1 MNFYPEGYT
10 VELVV
15 AFTDLNGAAVTPT
28 VVNATLTD
36 GEDAVLANFDNIVI
50 EDGAAS
56 ATVTVPSG
64 YNLLDDGELRAARIL
79 HVELVTAAGSIKRS
93 LSYVVESEQRLEI
106 MTNTFQTY
114 EAAEIQ
120 ALDIPNISG
129 WSSASEDQRK
139 AALVEAYRRLTNI
152 PMKFPTYGAQRN
164 WDGFNKLIDRDL
176 ECETIITREGWNE
189 VTPDLYSSFPSGFKK
204 ALRRAQFLE
213 ANELL
218 QGDSV
223 GAKHRAGIVTET
235 IGESSV
241 TLRAGRI
248 DFGVASQTLQALTG
262 YIYFNM
268 RIKRA

>member
-1 MNFYPEGYT
+1 MKFYPEGYT

-28 VVNATLTD
+28 AVNAVLTD
-36 GEDAVLANFDNIVI
+36 GEDDVLMRLDNIAI
-50 EDGAAS
+50 ADGDTS
-56 ATVTVPSG
+56 VTVTVPSG
-64 YNLLDDGELRAARIL
+64 YNLLDDNEPRAARIL
-79 HVELVTAAGSIKRS
+79 RVELVTAAGSIPRS
-93 LSYVVESEQRLEI
+93 LTYVVEAEQRLQI

-129 WSSASEDQRK
+129 WAVASEDQRK
-139 AALVEAYRRLTNI
+139 AALVEAFRRLTNI
-152 PMKFPTYGAQRN
+152 PMKFPTYGAQKN

-176 ECETIITREGWNE
+176 ESETILSRDGWSD
-189 VTPDLYSSFPSGFKK
+189 VTPELFAEFPTAFKK
-204 ALRRAQFLE
+204 ALRRAQFFE

-223 GAKHRAGIVTET
+223 GQKHRAGIVTET

-248 DFGVASQTLQALTG
+248 DFGVASQTLRALTG

>member
-1 MNFYPEGYT
+1 MKFYPEGYT

-28 VVNATLTD
+28 AVTAVLTD
-36 GEDAVLANFDNIVI
+36 GEDAVLFDYGNIAFAEGDSSV
-50 EDGAAS
+50 
-56 ATVTVPSG
+56 TVTVPSG
-64 YNLLDDGELRAARIL
+64 LNNLDEGETRAARIL
-79 HVELVTAAGSIKRS
+79 RVDLVTASGAIPRA
-93 LSYVVESEQRLEI
+93 LTYVVESEQRLQL

-120 ALDIPNISG
+120 ALDIPNVTG
-129 WSSASEDQRK
+129 WNNASEDQRK
-139 AALVEAYRRLTNI
+139 AALVEAFRRLTNI
-152 PMKFPTYGAQRN
+152 PMKFPTYGAQKN

-176 ECETIITREGWNE
+176 ESETIISRDGWAD
-189 VTPDLYSSFPSGFKK
+189 VTPDLYAEFPTAFKK
-204 ALRRAQFLE
+204 ALRRAQFFE

-218 QGDSV
+218 QGDAV
-223 GAKHRAGIVTET
+223 GQKHRAGIVTET

-248 DFGVASQTLQALTG
+248 DFGVSSQTLQSLTG
-262 YIYFNM
+262 YIHFNM